1 MVCSSDSVRS
11 QESNDFGRAEGSSVF
26 EAGENL
32 GHGVEGL
39 RHSQVRSGVGCIL
52 PAQKELKTGSA
63 RAVRDTDR
71 SRKLDEVGDGD
82 LGVSGNERLLL
93 ADNLVSTKIGVE
105 VRLNVAEDNE
115 GAVCAS
121 TAR

>member
-11 QESNDFGRAEGSSVF
+11 QESNDFGSGEASSVF

-39 RHSQVRSGVGCIL
+39 RHSQVRSGVGRIL
-52 PAQKELKTGSA
+52 PAQKELKAGSA

-71 SRKLDEVGDGD
+71 SRKLDEVGRRD
-82 LGVSGNERLLL
+82 LGVSSDEGLLL
-93 ADNLVSTKIGVE
+93 ADDLVST
-105 VRLNVAEDNE
+105 
-115 GAVCAS
+115 
-121 TAR
+121 